1 MKTQYTYYF
10 FYVTFNEY
18 FTIIILRTS
27 QNFKISDGKFNTLD
41 EAPWVN
47 LKVKYLSLVTIV
59 STQPGHHRFSLTDRS
74 TVEKPGAPLTAF
86 EWQGKGYRLGLP
98 QREKGPVP
106 SDLCLTCMCS
116 RKGQKSECGSHS
128 FSPSCC

>member
-59 STQPGHHRFSLTDRS
+59 STQPGHHRFSLTDQ
-74 TVEKPGAPLTAF
+74 KM
-86 EWQGKGYRLGLP
+86 RLANIVILAY
-98 QREKGPVP
+98 
-106 SDLCLTCMCS
+106 
-116 RKGQKSECGSHS
+116 
-128 FSPSCC
+128 